1 MFPRWWVG
9 PSGGSRVPGGLQL
22 LEGLALQADPRGE
35 QARVF
40 RAWERERH
48 VEALGQAVSVAL
60 VPAGLR
66 VQAGRRAGRLGQ
78 VAGARL
84 GAEAVEVAA
93 AGVVAAMTN
102 RMVMQSQM
110 LTRLAIPFTTMIVMS
125 AWLRAGGWSV
135 TLCLGTRRGS

>member
-9 PSGGSRVPGGLQL
+9 PSGGSTVPGGLRL
-22 LEGLALQADPRGE
+22 LEGLARRGG

-48 VEALGQAVSVAL
+48 VEALGQAMGVAL

-78 VAGARL
+78 VTGARL
-84 GAEAVEVAA
+84 GEEAVEVAA
-93 AGVVAAMTN
+93 AGVVAAMT
-102 RMVMQSQM
+102 MVMQSQM
-110 LTRLAIPFTTMIVMS
+110 LTRLASPFTTVIVLS